1 MSRRSSIRV
10 DAITHRFEMPILF
23 LVRVRR
29 DSSRTLDYAI
39 TNASVGVEKRVYLQR
54 VAARS
59 GSFPLRRSF
68 LGPTASHFGAE
79 GPRHR
84 ERNPAAVGQT
94 FPARWHFLQPC
105 CQRRRRTRRTPLR
118 YILNYILNYTPPIC
132 SLHGNWL
139 TRAEDISGGPNMT
152 VQCKG

>member
-1 MSRRSSIRV
+1 MILGQHKCRGVSFQIRFLTLFIFRLGCNYEPLLKKPKCVGMNRRSSIRV
-10 DAITHRFEMPILF
+10 DAITHRFEMATLF

-29 DSSRTLDYAI
+29 DSARTWDYAI
-39 TNASVGVEKRVYLQR
+39 TNASVGVEKRVYLQK

-84 ERNPAAVGQT
+84 ERNPAAFGQT

-105 CQRRRRTRRTPLR
+105 
-118 YILNYILNYTPPIC
+118 
-132 SLHGNWL
+132 
-139 TRAEDISGGPNMT
+139 
-152 VQCKG
+152 